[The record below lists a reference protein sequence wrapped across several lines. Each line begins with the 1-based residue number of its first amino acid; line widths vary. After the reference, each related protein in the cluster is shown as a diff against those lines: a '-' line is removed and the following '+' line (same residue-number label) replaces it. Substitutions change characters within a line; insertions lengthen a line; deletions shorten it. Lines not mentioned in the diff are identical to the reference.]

1 MHSLAR
7 TSIITCFIAAISVA
21 TVSYVRAQSS
31 LTYSWY
37 LGIHGGISQL
47 HGDIQTYDNPFKKL
61 KHETGFGGGIKVGKY
76 INSLFSAYLQVEGA
90 GMKGRKR
97 DTEFKSD
104 LREARLALTLN
115 LTNLFFRKKE
125 RTINF
130 YGTAGAGIVFFRSQV
145 SQISTGIILHDYGYI
160 GTINREKVNREMTYY
175 IPVGGGFDIR
185 MSPQWYLNL
194 ESIAGIFMTDL
205 MDATKK
211 GTFEDAYNFTSLGLT
226 YYFHERN
233 KGRIPQSR
241 PLEKKPEIAAETYAN
256 EYVNVTHQFP
266 TGIKSLD
273 EFVLVTEVHKG
284 KIDGAGSL
292 TQVLPVGFNVL
303 DTAISGAKA
312 EFNMYTLRLVWDQL
326 PADSVFKVSYRVKI
340 DKISGTLPLASILYL
355 KKTDKEYRF
364 RTNVNILPKEE
375 PVVIVEPKPE
385 PAPEPRKEDT
395 IPSVATIEY
404 RLQIAASYKARIP
417 LRELEKKITP
427 QEEIREDFQNNW
439 YTYTLGS
446 FETYKDAKDYINTR
460 TTQHGLKEGYV
471 VVFYEGKKLKS
482 LGDLNQYL
490 PKEIAGKPVVKK
502 DVICYRVQIM
512 AVSGG
517 RVDPMSLKQKYKL
530 EEDVNEEIYNNW
542 HKYTVGPCS
551 PISETTHLLE
561 KVKSRGVAGA
571 FMVTYKNGERVIN
584 R

>member
-1 MHSLAR
+1 
-7 TSIITCFIAAISVA
+7 
-21 TVSYVRAQSS
+21 
-31 LTYSWY
+31 
-37 LGIHGGISQL
+37 
-47 HGDIQTYDNPFKKL
+47 
-61 KHETGFGGGIKVGKY
+61 
-76 INSLFSAYLQVEGA
+76 
-90 GMKGRKR
+90 
-97 DTEFKSD
+97 
-104 LREARLALTLN
+104 
-115 LTNLFFRKKE
+115 
-125 RTINF
+125 
-130 YGTAGAGIVFFRSQV
+130 
-145 SQISTGIILHDYGYI
+145 
-160 GTINREKVNREMTYY
+160 
-175 IPVGGGFDIR
+175 
-185 MSPQWYLNL
+185 
-194 ESIAGIFMTDL
+194 
-205 MDATKK
+205 
-211 GTFEDAYNFTSLGLT
+211 
-226 YYFHERN
+226 
-233 KGRIPQSR
+233 
-241 PLEKKPEIAAETYAN
+241 
-256 EYVNVTHQFP
+256 
-266 TGIKSLD
+266 
-273 EFVLVTEVHKG
+273 
-284 KIDGAGSL
+284 
-292 TQVLPVGFNVL
+292 
-303 DTAISGAKA
+303 
-312 EFNMYTLRLVWDQL
+312 MYTLRLVWDQL

-385 PAPEPRKEDT
+385 PIPEPRKEDT

-530 EEDVNEEIYNNW
+530 EEDVNEEIYNSW